1 MAIYF
6 TNNTYLKLGTYDMSS
21 VVISA
26 SLNVNFDQLEITAMG
41 DAAHKYL
48 PGLQSSTLS
57 GSLYID
63 QKAIAAGA
71 TRAVLDSLKGTSALF
86 EIGANG
92 STPATDNPVY
102 KGSVFVNGYTPINGA
117 NGEVAQLDFTFDV
130 TAQTVNEFPKTSV

>member
-26 SLNVNFDQLEITAMG
+26 SINVNFDQLEITAMG

-48 PGLQSSTLS
+48 KGLQASTLS

-63 QKAIAAGA
+63 QAAIAAGS
-71 TRAVLDSLKGTSALF
+71 TRAVLDSLSGTSAAF
-86 EIGANG
+86 EIGATG
-92 STPATDNPVY
+92 SVASATNPIY
-102 KGSVFVNGYTPINGA
+102 KGSCFVNGYTPINGA
-117 NGEVAQLDFTFDV
+117 NGEVAQLDFTFDI
-130 TAQTVNEFPKTSV
+130 TAQTAPFPAVS

>member
-26 SLNVNFDQLEITAMG
+26 SINVNFDQLEITAMG

-48 PGLQSSTLS
+48 KGLQASTLS
-57 GSLYID
+57 GSLYLNQD
-63 QKAIAAGA
+63 AIAAGS
-71 TRAVLDSLKGTSALF
+71 TRAVLDSLSGTSAAF

-92 STPATDNPVY
+92 AVASATNPVY
-102 KGSVFVNGYTPINGA
+102 KGSCFVNGYTPINGA
-117 NGEVAQLDFTFDV
+117 NGEVAQLDFTFDI
-130 TAQTVNEFPKTSV
+130 TAQTAPFPAVS

>member
-26 SLNVNFDQLEITAMG
+26 SINVNFDQLEITAMG

-48 PGLQSSTLS
+48 KGLQASTLS

-63 QKAIAAGA
+63 QAAIGAGA
-71 TRAVLDSLKGTSALF
+71 TRAVLDSLSGTTAAF
-86 EIGANG
+86 EIGASG
-92 STPATDNPVY
+92 SVASATNPVY
-102 KGSVFVNGYTPINGA
+102 KGSCFVNGYTPINGA
-117 NGEVAQLDFTFDV
+117 NGEIASLDFQFDI
-130 TAQTVNEFPKTSV
+130 TAQTAPFPTVT

>member
-6 TNNTYLKLGTYDMSS
+6 TNNTYLKLGTYDMSD

-26 SLNVNFDQLEITAMG
+26 SINVNFDQLEITAMG

-48 PGLQSSTLS
+48 KGLQASTLS

-63 QKAIAAGA
+63 QAAIGAGS
-71 TRAVLDSLKGTSALF
+71 TRAVLDSLSGTSAAF

-92 STPATDNPVY
+92 STASATNPVY
-102 KGSVFVNGYTPINGA
+102 KGSCFVNGYTPINGA
-117 NGEVAQLDFTFDV
+117 NGEIAQLDFQFDI
-130 TAQTVNEFPKTSV
+130 TAQTAPFPAVS

>member
-6 TNNTYLKLGTYDMSS
+6 TNNTYLKLGTYDMSD

-26 SLNVNFDQLEITAMG
+26 SINVNYDQLEITAMG

-48 PGLQSSTLS
+48 KGLGASTLS

-63 QKAIAAGA
+63 QAAIAAGS
-71 TRAVLDSLKGTSALF
+71 TRAVLDSLSGTSAAF

-92 STPATDNPVY
+92 SAASATNPVY
-102 KGSVFVNGYTPINGA
+102 KGSCFVNGYTPINGA
-117 NGEVAQLDFTFDV
+117 NGEVAQLDFTFDITEQ
-130 TAQTVNEFPKTSV
+130 TAPFPAVS

>member
-26 SLNVNFDQLEITAMG
+26 SINVNFDQLEITAMG

-48 PGLQSSTLS
+48 KGLQASTLS

-63 QKAIAAGA
+63 QAAIAAGS
-71 TRAVLDSLKGTSALF
+71 TRAVLDSLSGTSAAF

-92 STPATDNPVY
+92 STPSTTNPIY
-102 KGSVFVNGYTPINGA
+102 KGTCFVNGYTPINGA

-130 TAQTVNEFPKTSV
+130 TSQTAPFPQTAP

>member
-26 SLNVNFDQLEITAMG
+26 SLNVNYDQLEITAMG
-41 DAAHKYL
+41 DAAHKYI

-63 QKAIAAGA
+63 QSAIAAGS
-71 TRAVLDSLKGTSALF
+71 TRAVLDSLAGTSALF

-92 STPATDNPVY
+92 STPAADNPVY

-130 TAQTVNEFPKTSV
+130 TAQTANEFPKTSV